1 MYLLTYQ
8 VRICVFWYL
17 VGTRLTFIV
26 KIIFNLY
33 IIFFLAINC
42 PSQVG
47 EIVGIVLRRTGIVVL
62 ASCPCWNTGEIFEKK
77 KYMLLSWYLLWFTW
91 GFSAM
96 TRSLQMLVCTINY
109 QQLNCTKSNRK
120 TYYYQVTHFFCTI
133 YFLLLFFKVRGKK
146 GELDGLGDH
155 FPDCCCGC
163 SQIPT
168 YHINIVINEWCIL
181 NYIK

>member
-47 EIVGIVLRRTGIVVL
+47 EIVGIVLRRIEIVVL
-62 ASCPCWNTGEIFEKK
+62 ASCPCPCWNTGEIFVKNNTCCCRDIYFIEKIVCK
-77 KYMLLSWYLLWFTW
+77 CSSVISLPVWTVKYMSQYKEFQTEKHII
-91 GFSAM
+91 FIISKVPPHPM
-96 TRSLQMLVCTINY
+96 
-109 QQLNCTKSNRK
+109 
-120 TYYYQVTHFFCTI
+120 YY
-133 YFLLLFFKVRGKK
+133 LFFIII
-146 GELDGLGDH
+146 
-155 FPDCCCGC
+155 
-163 SQIPT
+163 S
-168 YHINIVINEWCIL
+168 
-181 NYIK
+181 